1 MALLPPDLQ
10 APSAACLEEDGA
22 AARAPTGRGLAA
34 SGAGRASELARGQ
47 LDPW

>member
-1 MALLPPDLQ
+1 MALLPPDL
-10 APSAACLEEDGA
+10 APSAAALEEDA

-34 SGAGRASELARGQ
+34 SGANKASELARGQ